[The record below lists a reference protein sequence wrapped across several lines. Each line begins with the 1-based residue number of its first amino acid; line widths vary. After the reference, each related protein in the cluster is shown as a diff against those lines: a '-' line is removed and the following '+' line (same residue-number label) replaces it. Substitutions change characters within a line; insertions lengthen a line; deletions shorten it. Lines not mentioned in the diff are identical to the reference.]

1 MQIDEKT
8 LRELR
13 KKIDIEIN
21 KKEIEIIQHWMREIE
36 TIYKKRYENIGSMQV
51 ELRSLLEKMKNRI
64 TMLNTLIKESR

>member
-36 TIYKKRYENIGSMQV
+36 AIYKKRYENMGSMQV
-51 ELRSLLEKMKNRI
+51 ELKSLLERMNNRI
-64 TMLNTLIKESR
+64 TMLNILIKESR

>member
-1 MQIDEKT
+1 

-36 TIYKKRYENIGSMQV
+36 AIYKKRYENMGSMQV
-51 ELRSLLEKMKNRI
+51 ELKSLLERMNNRI
-64 TMLNTLIKESR
+64 TMLNILIKESR